1 MQLYTPFKTFLY
13 SSLIVILGWDKVR
26 DFFLLGETQINL

>member
-1 MQLYTPFKTFLY
+1 MQLYTQFKTFLY

-26 DFFLLGETQINL
+26 DFHHLGERT